1 MVRFDSCGKLGRGL
15 GRCRYCKA
23 FIGWTEILLELV
35 MAGLFVASVVFW
47 PGSLTDIWQVAL
59 LVLWLASLVLLAIL
73 FVYDLR
79 WLLLPD
85 VINIPFIILGA
96 IFAGIKVCLAGDF
109 SKSLM
114 TLFGSIAILS
124 GIYMVLYLFS
134 KYRYGEDKTWIGF
147 GDVKLGLGLGLFL
160 GNWLL
165 AFAALFIANLIG
177 TLLVLPSMMRGKL
190 QATSRICFGPLL
202 IVGFL
207 LAWFFSRQ
215 ILEWGFLIV

>member
-1 MVRFDSCGKLGRGL
+1 M
-15 GRCRYCKA
+15 
-23 FIGWTEILLELV
+23 
-35 MAGLFVASVVFW
+35 
-47 PGSLTDIWQVAL
+47 L
-59 LVLWLASLVLLAIL
+59 LVLWLTSLVLLAIL

-114 TLFGSIAILS
+114 TLFGSIAIRR

>member
-1 MVRFDSCGKLGRGL
+1 
-15 GRCRYCKA
+15 
-23 FIGWTEILLELV
+23 
-35 MAGLFVASVVFW
+35 
-47 PGSLTDIWQVAL
+47 
-59 LVLWLASLVLLAIL
+59 
-73 FVYDLR
+73 
-79 WLLLPD
+79 
-85 VINIPFIILGA
+85 
-96 IFAGIKVCLAGDF
+96 
-109 SKSLM
+109 M

-147 GDVKLGLGLGLFL
+147 GDVKLGLGLALFL

>member
-1 MVRFDSCGKLGRGL
+1 MVRFDSCGKLGRWIGAVQILQSIYRLDGDLARTSDGWIICCVYGFFGL
-15 GRCRYCKA
+15 
-23 FIGWTEILLELV
+23 
-35 MAGLFVASVVFW
+35 
-47 PGSLTDIWQVAL
+47 GSLTDIWQVAL

-96 IFAGIKVCLAGDF
+96 IFAGIKVCISGDF

-134 KYRYGEDKTWIGF
+134 KYRYGEDKTWIGL

-160 GNWLL
+160 GTGFWRLRHYL
-165 AFAALFIANLIG
+165 
-177 TLLVLPSMMRGKL
+177 
-190 QATSRICFGPLL
+190 SRILSARSLSC
-202 IVGFL
+202 
-207 LAWFFSRQ
+207 RQ
-215 ILEWGFLIV
+215 

>member
-1 MVRFDSCGKLGRGL
+1 MQILQGIYRLDGN
-15 GRCRYCKA
+15 
-23 FIGWTEILLELV
+23 LLELV
-35 MAGLFVASVVFW
+35 MAGLFVVSVAFW

-134 KYRYGEDKTWIGF
+134 KYRYGEDKTWIGLVMLSLDLDWLYSWEIGF
-147 GDVKLGLGLGLFL
+147 
-160 GNWLL
+160 WLL
-165 AFAALFIANLIG
+165 QLYL
-177 TLLVLPSMMRGKL
+177 S
-190 QATSRICFGPLL
+190 
-202 IVGFL
+202 
-207 LAWFFSRQ
+207 Q
-215 ILEWGFLIV
+215 ILSARFLSCHQ

>member
-1 MVRFDSCGKLGRGL
+1 M
-15 GRCRYCKA
+15 
-23 FIGWTEILLELV
+23 
-35 MAGLFVASVVFW
+35 
-47 PGSLTDIWQVAL
+47 
-59 LVLWLASLVLLAIL
+59 LLAIL

-177 TLLVLPSMMRGKL
+177 TFLVLPSMMRGKL
-190 QATSRICFGPLL
+190 QVTSRICFGPLL

>member
-1 MVRFDSCGKLGRGL
+1 M
-15 GRCRYCKA
+15 
-23 FIGWTEILLELV
+23 
-35 MAGLFVASVVFW
+35 
-47 PGSLTDIWQVAL
+47 
-59 LVLWLASLVLLAIL
+59 LLAIL

-147 GDVKLGLGLGLFL
+147 GDVKLGLGLDRKS
-160 GNWLL
+160 
-165 AFAALFIANLIG
+165 
-177 TLLVLPSMMRGKL
+177 V
-190 QATSRICFGPLL
+190 
-202 IVGFL
+202 V
-207 LAWFFSRQ
+207 
-215 ILEWGFLIV
+215 